1 MQIDEIIIP
10 VKDYIVDL
18 INFDENI
25 YFHIITQYINENN
38 FNIII
43 RRMDGIF
50 GYNGNVSI
58 LLNNIITNDTVK
70 IDINDWKENIDYKIK
85 IYSENKIYPEN
96 KNEYITLFKPFSELS
111 KKKEFYLKKIQREE
125 FNTIFKTNIVLLPNI
140 LIAIGKDYENN
151 FYYYNEYF
159 KDEYFDLKYYEQITN
174 LLNVL
179 LEYKNKDIYFLL
191 STTDGYPEDRTWSNK
206 RKKIK
211 NVSEFECKNLNLT
224 PLCKEDEYLIF
235 YKKKYILC
243 NSSQIELPYSINIID
258 RHYFRYNF
266 YNKFRSIHKGINFEN
281 KIDKIVYGGNN
292 SNGSDLN
299 FIDPSMINLKIK
311 PREYFIKNIY
321 PNNSD
326 IIDYNEFGTSKEN
339 MIFYKYILD
348 IDGGASTW
356 DATAWK
362 LNSGSVIFKPKS
374 IWRQWFY
381 DDYKPWIHY
390 IEISNDFSDIKE
402 KYEWCKNNPDKC
414 KEIIMNCKKL
424 FQKVYSYISIV
435 SYTKNVIDLFIE
447 N

>member
-1 MQIDEIIIP
+1 
-10 VKDYIVDL
+10 
-18 INFDENI
+18 
-25 YFHIITQYINENN
+25 
-38 FNIII
+38 
-43 RRMDGIF
+43 
-50 GYNGNVSI
+50 
-58 LLNNIITNDTVK
+58 
-70 IDINDWKENIDYKIK
+70 
-85 IYSENKIYPEN
+85 
-96 KNEYITLFKPFSELS
+96 
-111 KKKEFYLKKIQREE
+111 
-125 FNTIFKTNIVLLPNI
+125 
-140 LIAIGKDYENN
+140 
-151 FYYYNEYF
+151 
-159 KDEYFDLKYYEQITN
+159 
-174 LLNVL
+174 
-179 LEYKNKDIYFLL
+179 
-191 STTDGYPEDRTWSNK
+191 
-206 RKKIK
+206 
-211 NVSEFECKNLNLT
+211 LT

-258 RHYFRYNF
+258 RHYFRNNF

-292 SNGSDLN
+292 SNGSHLN

-321 PNNSD
+321 PKNSD

-348 IDGGASTW
+348 IDGCASTW

-414 KEIIMNCKKL
+414 KEIIINCKKL
-424 FQKVYSYISIV
+424 FQKVYSYISII